1 MYGSNAFPRK
11 PAVPPLPTTFDSCKG
26 RGSMTNGS
34 IGSVGGLSRMMFE
47 PKLGKSFGLGGSSWP
62 EGLTLSVV

>member
-1 MYGSNAFPRK
+1 M
-11 PAVPPLPTTFDSCKG
+11 PTTFDSCSG

-47 PKLGKSFGLGGSSWP
+47 PKFGKSFGLGGSSWP